1 MRLGPAAPD
10 RDSARRGRPAAP
22 GLEPVPDGIQHRFR
36 PTAGRAAGLALLA
49 GFGLALAHAGPG
61 ITAVAP
67 LRRLAFPR
75 LAGQGAADHVALTFD
90 DGPDPAWTPRFLD
103 VLDSR
108 GVHAT
113 FFLLGSMVARAPGLA
128 ADLAAAGHELA
139 VHGWDHR
146 HLPLRTPAATR
157 DDITRARDVVAD
169 AAGTEPRVYRPP
181 YGVLTTTA
189 LATSRGLGMT
199 TVLWTCWGQEWA
211 RGATP
216 ETVFSTLAAGLS
228 GGATVLL
235 HDSGTVTP
243 GNPQGALGALPALL
257 DECARRGLQVG
268 PVAEHGLA
276 WLSAPF
282 FPPLSVLPG
291 LAHHLP

>member
-1 MRLGPAAPD
+1 MNAAPT
-10 RDSARRGRPAAP
+10 AP
-22 GLEPVPDGIQHRFR
+22 GGEPVPREALTRRFR
-36 PTAGRAAGLALLA
+36 PRAGETAGLALLA

-75 LAGQGAADHVALTFD
+75 LAGQGATDHVALTFD
-90 DGPDPAWTPRFLD
+90 DGPDPAWTPQFLD

-108 GVHAT
+108 GVRAT

-157 DDITRARDVVAD
+157 DDIKRARDIIAE
-169 AAGTEPRVYRPP
+169 AAGTEPKVYRPP
-181 YGVLTTTA
+181 YGVLTTAA
-189 LATSRGLGMT
+189 LATARRLGMT
-199 TVLWTCWGQEWA
+199 VVLWTCWGHEWA

-216 ETVFSTLAAGLS
+216 ETVFSTLAARLG

-235 HDSGTVTP
+235 HDSGAVTP
-243 GNPQGALGALPALL
+243 VNPPGALGALPMLL
-257 DECARRGLQVG
+257 DECAQRGLQVG
-268 PVAEHGLA
+268 PVAEHGIVTPA
-276 WLSAPF
+276 YPF
-282 FPPLSVLPG
+282 IPPPSVLPG
-291 LAHHLP
+291 LAPGPRGAPRTD